1 MDHTIFLGSRGICF
15 MSIKT
20 FDSLILVLG
29 IYPEEIIQSID
40 KVEGTKSFSEA
51 LLSDRKTIGTV

>member
-1 MDHTIFLGSRGICF
+1 